1 MPACM
6 LNVPHRTKHTIFRK
20 GQRVSRRTHPHRKV
34 EGACSA
40 TQISLVQLTKQQG
53 KNMQNTSSPIL
64 LYIQGSRPQ
73 VGKAHAPEDP
83 FAAPASSK
91 QPRFQDDNAC
101 YSLELSSLAYELG
114 CRPILQTRSI
124 QQKYANVWSLGP
136 RSLRRHSNSAAS
148 QFKQWHHMAIPNY
161 NL

>member
-1 MPACM
+1 MYPIAPNTRSFAKASESRAHHI
-6 LNVPHRTKHTIFRK
+6 LIEKLRVLALRLRSLKFRL
-20 GQRVSRRTHPHRKV
+20 QSSREK
-34 EGACSA
+34 
-40 TQISLVQLTKQQG
+40 L
-53 KNMQNTSSPIL
+53 QNTSSPIL
-64 LYIQGSRPQ
+64 PYIQGSRPQ

-114 CRPILQTRSI
+114 SELGCRPILQTRSI
-124 QQKYANVWSLGP
+124 QQKYANVWSLAP
-136 RSLRRHSNSAAS
+136 RSLRHHSNSTAP
-148 QFKQWHHMAIPNY
+148 QFKQWHHMAISNY